1 MPYLNFL
8 LPTFLAFT
16 VSAISIFYI
25 KKLAFK
31 LGAVDRPGGRRI
43 HKKATP
49 RMGGVAIAIGF
60 FAVLALFVF
69 AFPDYLSDH
78 LIDLKQFHNKSIG
91 FIVGAL
97 IILLVGIYDDIK
109 NLKPA
114 PKFILQLVAIL
125 IAVASGIS
133 IYTIGN
139 PFDSNNL
146 ISLGNL
152 GYFIAPI
159 WLIFMINAINW
170 FDGADG
176 LSGGVSTIAAIT
188 IGVLS
193 LQSEINQPEI
203 AFLAFLLAGATLG
216 FMPFNWHPAKIFLGD
231 SGSMFLG
238 FTLGTLAILSGAKLA
253 TTALVLGLPL
263 FDAIWVIARRIYNK
277 KPPWKAD
284 SLHLHHRFLRAG
296 FTPPMIA
303 ILNYLIAIT
312 LGIIA
317 VGIGTTV
324 DMEKII
330 IFPIIT
336 GFLTGIL
343 FAYFKKI
350 TRTK

>member
-8 LPTFLAFT
+8 LPAFLAFI

-31 LGAVDRPGGRRI
+31 LGAVDYPGGRRI

-49 RMGGVAIAIGF
+49 RMGGVSIAIGF
-60 FAVLALFVF
+60 FTILALFVF
-69 AFPDYLSDH
+69 AFPDHLSSH
-78 LIDLKQFHNKSIG
+78 SIDLKQFHNKSIG
-91 FIVGAL
+91 FIIGAL
-97 IILLVGIYDDIK
+97 IILALGIYDDIK

-114 PKFILQLVAIL
+114 PKFILQLAAIL

-133 IYTIGN
+133 IYAIGN
-139 PFDSNNL
+139 PFDDNSL
-146 ISLGNL
+146 INLGNL
-152 GYFIAPI
+152 GYLIAPI

-176 LSGGVSTIAAIT
+176 LSGGVSTIAAIA
-188 IGVLS
+188 IGILS

-238 FTLGTLAILSGAKLA
+238 FSLGTLAILSGAKLA

-263 FDAIWVIARRIYNK
+263 FDAVWVIARRIYNK

-296 FTPPMIA
+296 FTPPMVA

-317 VGIGTTV
+317 VGIGSAV